1 MRMILQKDINENEAI
16 LNELLPVGKSGDL
29 LTRAFSFGGRRAR
42 LYYLDGFLNDVV
54 MERLVAGLLAV
65 TSKQMQGVSDFNDFV
80 AHFITYTE
88 VDIYT
93 DTDEVLTQLLA
104 GKSVFLVDGLSGA
117 LVLDLRDYPARSTE
131 EPEKERVMRGSR
143 DGFVET
149 IIWNIALVRRRIRDP
164 KFIAEMMRVGTRSR
178 TDVAVLYIE
187 DLVKTEDLSIIRS
200 KINGIQADAL
210 SMNIESL
217 TEGLIGR
224 RWYNPFP
231 KVRYTE
237 RPDAAAAA
245 ILEGNI
251 VILVDN
257 APAAMILPTSILD
270 FLQEPND
277 FYFPPLVGTY
287 IRWIRNLVF
296 IATLFLTPLWL
307 LALENMT
314 RLPPSLSFLGL
325 SSPPAVPVIVQL
337 LLLEGSIDVLRLA
350 SVNTPNMLG
359 NSLSI
364 IGALLLGDF
373 AVKSGWM
380 VPDTILYMS
389 FVAIA
394 GFTQPSIELS
404 YAVKLM
410 RIVLLLATY
419 FFKLWGFIGGTI
431 FIVVMI
437 ATNKTVTGKGY
448 LYPLIP
454 FNWQGL
460 KTHLYRH
467 RLRTG
472 SKK

>member
-1 MRMILQKDINENEAI
+1 M
-16 LNELLPVGKSGDL
+16 
-29 LTRAFSFGGRRAR
+29 
-42 LYYLDGFLNDVV
+42 
-54 MERLVAGLLAV
+54 
-65 TSKQMQGVSDFNDFV
+65 
-80 AHFITYTE
+80 
-88 VDIYT
+88 
-93 DTDEVLTQLLA
+93 
-104 GKSVFLVDGLSGA
+104 FLVDGLSGA

>member
-1 MRMILQKDINENEAI
+1 M
-16 LNELLPVGKSGDL
+16 
-29 LTRAFSFGGRRAR
+29 
-42 LYYLDGFLNDVV
+42 
-54 MERLVAGLLAV
+54 LAV

>member
-1 MRMILQKDINENEAI
+1 MILKKSITENKAI
-16 LNELLPVGKSGDL
+16 LEEILPIGKSGDL
-29 LTRAFSFGGRRAR
+29 LYRGFSFGGRSAM

-54 MERLVAGLLAV
+54 MERLVAHLLEI
-65 TSKQMQGVSDFNDFV
+65 TPKQIQASTDFEDFV
-80 AHFITYTE
+80 NRFITYTE

-93 DTDEVLTQLLA
+93 DADEVITQLLA
-104 GKSVFLVDGLSGA
+104 GKSVFIVDGFEGA
-117 LVLDLRDYPARSTE
+117 LVLDLRDYPARNTE

-149 IIWNIALVRRRIRDP
+149 VIWNIALVRRRIRDP
-164 KFIAEMMRVGTRSR
+164 KLIAEMMRVGTRSR
-178 TDVAVLYIE
+178 TDIALLYIE
-187 DLVKTEDLSIIRS
+187 DLVKQDELAVIRS
-200 KINGIQADAL
+200 KLNGVQVDSL
-210 SMNIESL
+210 TMNMESL
-217 TEGLIGR
+217 AECMVRR

-251 VILVDN
+251 VILIDN

-277 FYFPPLVGTY
+277 FYFPPLIGTY

-307 LALENMT
+307 LVVENMSH
-314 RLPPSLSFLGL
+314 LPPSLSFLGL
-325 SSPPAVPVIVQL
+325 SAPASVPIIIQL

-404 YAVKLM
+404 YSFKLM
-410 RIVLLLATY
+410 RIMLLLATY
-419 FFKLWGFIGGTI
+419 FFKLWGFIIGTI
-431 FIVVMI
+431 LVVVLI

-454 FNWQGL
+454 FNWKAL

-467 RLRTG
+467 RLR
-472 SKK
+472 SKMK